1 MRFHHSSFGSDLYFQ
16 LLSFSSFV
24 HSFDKGNL
32 FKPPRLHPFA
42 ERSLGSAVDVRFL
55 NIALEFLCSGAV
67 KHSPP
72 TAKVALLTWRFLW
85 FFTWRYQLDLPSF
98 SSESDGMSHGYDMLR
113 CFVHLKIIK
122 LHLGSDIS
130 GQELLME
137 SEILPYNSD
146 CVIVRTLIL
155 VLLERLHEHLEIS
168 NQLGDTCKH
177 IQRTKSYHLKNST
190 CQLQLSTRF
199 QQH

>member
-1 MRFHHSSFGSDLYFQ
+1 
-16 LLSFSSFV
+16 
-24 HSFDKGNL
+24 
-32 FKPPRLHPFA
+32 
-42 ERSLGSAVDVRFL
+42 
-55 NIALEFLCSGAV
+55 
-67 KHSPP
+67 
-72 TAKVALLTWRFLW
+72 
-85 FFTWRYQLDLPSF
+85 
-98 SSESDGMSHGYDMLR
+98 MLR

-199 QQH
+199 QQHSLWTHLRNEERNW